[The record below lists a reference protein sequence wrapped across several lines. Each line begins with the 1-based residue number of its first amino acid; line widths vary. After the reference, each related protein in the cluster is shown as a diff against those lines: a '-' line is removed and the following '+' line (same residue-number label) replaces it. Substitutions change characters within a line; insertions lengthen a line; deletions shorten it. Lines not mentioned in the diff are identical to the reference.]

1 MGDWL
6 LNLPVLAM
14 GAVILGLIY
23 LATAAIYW
31 VVTWLAVGERAR
43 AFKAISPGMLP
54 PLSVVF
60 ALLVGFLAAQVWSD
74 NDRASGAV
82 NREASA
88 LRAAVMVSAAFPGEP
103 ETRFRQLIRAH
114 IEEMA
119 TQEWPAMARRDV
131 TLTLAPP
138 RMAEALRLALSLPA
152 TTPGQIAAQRELVAS
167 LGAALDLRRQRVI
180 LSRST
185 VNWVKWTVLLA
196 QAGIMLVAIAMVHC
210 DNRLTNKII
219 LGIFATSVA
228 VAVVLVAA
236 YSRPF
241 TGELAVQPTYLL
253 QVMPE
258 TGMARAGP

>member
-14 GAVILGLIY
+14 GVVILALTYLGTAVIY
-23 LATAAIYW
+23 LVIDR
-31 VVTWLAVGERAR
+31 LAQNERNR
-43 AFKAISPGMLP
+43 VAFKAISPGMLP

-74 NDRASGAV
+74 SERANSAV

-88 LRAAVMVSAAFPGEP
+88 LRDAILVAGALPP
-103 ETRFRQLIRAH
+103 ETELQLRQLIRTY
-114 IEEMA
+114 ILNTTTKEWPEMA
-119 TQEWPAMARRDV
+119 RGSA

-138 RMAEALRLALSLPA
+138 RLTEALVLALSLPA
-152 TTPGQIAAQRELVAS
+152 TTPGQQAAQRALATS
-167 LGAALDLRRQRVI
+167 LQTVFDLRRERII
-180 LSRST
+180 LSRSS
-185 VNWVKWTVLLA
+185 VNWVKWSVLLG
-196 QAGIMLVAIAMVHC
+196 QAAIMMVAIAMVHC
-210 DNRLTNKII
+210 DNRLSNKII

-236 YSRPF
+236 HSRPF
-241 TGELAVQPTYLL
+241 SGQISVRPTYLL

-258 TGMARAGP
+258 TGMARR